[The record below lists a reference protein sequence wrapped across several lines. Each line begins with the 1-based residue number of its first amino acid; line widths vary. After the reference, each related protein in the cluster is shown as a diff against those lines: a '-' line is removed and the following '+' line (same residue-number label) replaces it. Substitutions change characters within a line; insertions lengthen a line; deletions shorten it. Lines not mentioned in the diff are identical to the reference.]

1 MTARIPKAALRVVVV
16 AVMIAPCVVPENSVG
31 AQTVK
36 TIVQATLEEPNQKT
50 SEISTDDLRGILVTG
65 SAIVFDARPPREY
78 AMSHIPGAI
87 NVRGKPGLSMSQ
99 YVPDAGEII
108 RALDGDKAS
117 PIVLYCSG
125 PFCGR
130 SKRLSEEL
138 LAAGFTNVRRYQL
151 GIPVWRALGGST
163 QIELEAVTYVHEM
176 DRSAVFVDARDPE
189 EFQAVTLPRAIN
201 VPASRLEPGKDV
213 GEVRRAKDD
222 GRLPMEDHNTRLIV
236 FGRDSEQARAVAEAI
251 IGEAFHNVAFYG
263 GTFESLGQQVK

>member
-1 MTARIPKAALRVVVV
+1 MAVSRCHRGTPRSNRPSHRPAPQESLHDGECRFDGIGARRGTDRGAGRGHWTRFRQPRALAHRWRPGKTRSGSCGGFCGAVWRWCWSWRHCRPEIAQRTPLTVFSPKYCAAGRSASRPQSLLGRSGSKTRTPIFTVVIAMCVIPED
-16 AVMIAPCVVPENSVG
+16 PVG
-31 AQTVK
+31 AETVK

-50 SEISTDDLRGILVTG
+50 SEISTDDLRGILATG
-65 SAIVFDARPPREY
+65 SAVVFDARPPREY

-151 GIPVWRALGGST
+151 G
-163 QIELEAVTYVHEM
+163 
-176 DRSAVFVDARDPE
+176 
-189 EFQAVTLPRAIN
+189 
-201 VPASRLEPGKDV
+201 
-213 GEVRRAKDD
+213 
-222 GRLPMEDHNTRLIV
+222 
-236 FGRDSEQARAVAEAI
+236 
-251 IGEAFHNVAFYG
+251 
-263 GTFESLGQQVK
+263 

>member
-1 MTARIPKAALRVVVV
+1 MTARIPKAGLRGVVL
-16 AVMIAPCVVPENSVG
+16 AVMIATCIIPESAVG

-50 SEISTDDLRGILVTG
+50 SEISTDDLRDILATG
-65 SAIVFDARPPREY
+65 SAVVFDARPPREY

-99 YVPDAGEII
+99 YVPDAGEIV
-108 RALDGDKAS
+108 RALGGNKAS
-117 PIVLYCSG
+117 AIVLYCSG

-138 LAAGFTNVRRYQL
+138 LAASFTNVRRYQL

-163 QIELEAVTYVHEM
+163 QIELEAVAYVHGI
-176 DRSAVFVDARDPE
+176 DRSAVFIDARDPE

-201 VPASRLEPGKDV
+201 VPAAPLEHGKDV
-213 GEVRRAKDD
+213 GEVRRTKDD
-222 GRLPMEDHNTRLIV
+222 GRLPMEDHNTRIIV
-236 FGRDSEQARAVAEAI
+236 FGRDAVQARAVAEAI
-251 IGEAFHNVAFYG
+251 IGEAFHNVAFYS
-263 GTFESLGQQVK
+263 GTFESLSQRVK